1 MKKNNFI
8 VFFILS
14 LMVFLS
20 PLNLSIFQNIDEL
33 FSEEEKSI
41 TETEGN
47 IMKTSDIAGSDLYA
61 ENINAFVAGNKSI
74 IKQSLFTNDTNI
86 LSQFDS
92 NDPAFSKCN
101 VIISASNG
109 INPDIF
115 PTILT
120 ESDIP
125 SQYVVGFNNF
135 VGFLYYDKEV
145 DVEDAKLKAERALEI
160 IRRKFMIDL
169 IMVNVSEQNFFPFVG
184 YYPNWD
190 CFFQEL
196 TSNFP
201 MDGYWKALDI
211 NRLISKE
218 YLENYHV
225 SSTFMLLN
233 SLDFFDGDFNIST
246 DQINFNTESLEL
258 SFLQDLEMEDLFDQ
272 IDTIMEEYGDLFN
285 ATISE
290 NELEQF
296 IEIFGAFT
304 LTNDSHYTSI
314 SIQYEGLSEGIQKV
328 GKNQYSFNLWESL
341 GYEGEPLSPS
351 EKIYIALTG
360 AFMSNIEI
368 NILCT
373 DIIDATPINFEF
385 YDYLLEQI
393 GLLFYLMGSE
403 FDAQALKDYSFELFW
418 VDDGGIKQSFVKPV
432 NLNDPNDVINL
443 IQQFGFQ
450 GFSSI
455 PTGLVNPFMELS
467 VIYNV
472 SYSEP
477 NLLIK
482 KELLG
487 GNASYGAYR
496 NFSYYISAENVGDI
510 TAWGVPTHL
519 PIEFDYFLQIVSPV
533 QWENVKNDMWKVIN
547 IEYPNQYESLEDFF
561 NFDEDPRIFYFD
573 SFGTGLY
580 DTFYPNFYNT
590 SNLWPYNE
598 DADDIIQIVDDEN
611 PFYFPIFDVDTV
623 KELFTNEKSI
633 WNDDNWKLEP
643 AETISYQIDNHSI
656 SSLDSFSS
664 FYLNNFTIES
674 IPTTPEIISGV
685 ELDQTTPEM
694 ALSTDNESWIIGSI
708 EKFLEQRIELE
719 FIFKN
724 DTNIDFVNNTLERV
738 SIIINITNPD
748 NLESLNFE
756 IYDFNA
762 EEYKDISPY
771 LDSIIN
777 NTWTFSIVNNNE
789 SLDRLFYPLDNN
801 NYTVLFRIICIN
813 SEQFNISVNDLDIE
827 FSTRDLNFNEDSG
840 SRVIYGSSTGYVQF
854 ERRSNSIPLNTFNA
868 ASIVAYSYLVD
879 YNSKPGEL
887 NAYYINFKN
896 IGSNFAENLSIS
908 LSIPGIIDNKN
919 HFTLQNSN
927 LSYFLKKLAPSEEKT
942 LNFTFYVPNSISI
955 SEISIIY
962 YNPESVQGG
971 NSSKVMSLTNEVYIS
986 AAVDYE
992 DFSPFVRT
1000 IEIYYNNSDTNLINN
1015 IPTIGDVFNLT
1026 VNIKNTSPN
1035 KFKIPDINVL
1045 MQDQYYDLR
1054 RIDNHSLY
1062 FEDIAYNERISF
1074 HISLKKTGWKGYFY
1088 PSINYIEGSESNS
1101 IQISNSLFKIL
1112 GEINFSIIKSVNRD
1126 QIENGD
1132 AIIVNIEVENT
1143 GTIVVED
1150 IKVNDIISYSQSDF
1164 SLLEGKLVNLIDSL
1178 EPNEKVN
1185 INYSLKAKR
1194 QALVSLK
1201 PASIKFYY
1209 LQENEESS
1217 NIIIIKVIT
1226 PKIRQFYY
1234 VFLPIL
1240 IVFAVLVVYNWQIRK
1255 YKKKKREFERSEML
1269 IFELSSRETIFKV
1282 EHTLRER
1289 LSVLSNKYEN
1299 KYEDNSFEF
1308 NKDKQIDKLVKSK
1321 K

>member
-1 MKKNNFI
+1 
-8 VFFILS
+8 
-14 LMVFLS
+14 MVFLS
-20 PLNLSIFQNIDEL
+20 PLYLSIFQNNNES
-33 FSEEEKSI
+33 FSGEERSI

-47 IMKTSDIAGSDLYA
+47 FIKTSDIAGSDLYA
-61 ENINAFVAGNKSI
+61 ESINVFVAGNKSI

-120 ESDIP
+120 ESEIP
-125 SQYVVGFNNF
+125 SHYVVGFNNF

-145 DVEDAKLKAERALEI
+145 DVKDAKLKAERALEI
-160 IRRKFMIDL
+160 IRRKFRIDL

-184 YYPNWD
+184 YYPNWE
-190 CFFQEL
+190 CFFHEL

-218 YLENYHV
+218 YLENYHI

-246 DQINFNTESLEL
+246 DQINFNIESLDL

-272 IDTIMEEYGDLFN
+272 IDTIIADFGDLFN
-285 ATISE
+285 TTVSE
-290 NELEQF
+290 NELEPLL
-296 IEIFGAFT
+296 EIFGTFT
-304 LTNDSHYTSI
+304 LKSDSNYASI

-328 GKNQYSFNLWESL
+328 GNNQYKFNLWESL
-341 GYEGEPLSPS
+341 GYEGEPLTPS

-373 DIIDATPINFEF
+373 DIIDATPLSFEF
-385 YDYLLEQI
+385 YDYLIEQI

-403 FDAQALKDYSFELFW
+403 FDAQALEDYSFELFW

-455 PTGLVNPFMELS
+455 PTGLINPFMELS
-467 VIYNV
+467 IVYNV

-496 NFSYYISAENVGDI
+496 NFSYYISAENVGNI
-510 TAWGVPTHL
+510 TAWGVPTQIPL
-519 PIEFDYFLQIVSPV
+519 ELDYFFQIVSPV
-533 QWENVKNDMWKVIN
+533 QWENVKTDMWKVID

-573 SFGTGLY
+573 SFGTGVY
-580 DTFYPNFYNT
+580 DTFYPDFYNT
-590 SNLWPYNE
+590 SNIWPYNE
-598 DADDIIQIVDDEN
+598 DADDIIEIVAKEN
-611 PFYFPIFDVDTV
+611 PFYFPIFTLDTV
-623 KELFTNEKSI
+623 KDLFTNLQSI
-633 WNDDNWKLEP
+633 WNDDNWKLKPGE
-643 AETISYQIDNHSI
+643 ILSYQIDNYSI
-656 SSLDSFSS
+656 ANLDSFSL
-664 FYLNNFTIES
+664 FYINNFTIES
-674 IPTTPEIISGV
+674 TPITPKILSGTQ
-685 ELDQTTPEM
+685 LDGTTPEM
-694 ALSTDNESWIIGSI
+694 ALSTDYESWIIESV
-708 EKFLEQRIELE
+708 EKFVEQRIELE

-724 DTNIDFVNNTLERV
+724 DTNIDFTNNTLERV
-738 SIIINITNPD
+738 SIIINITTPD

-756 IYDFNA
+756 IFDFNA
-762 EEYKDISPY
+762 EEFKNMSSY

-777 NTWTFSIVNNNE
+777 NTWTFSIVNSNE
-789 SLDRLFYPLDNN
+789 SLDWLFYPLDNK
-801 NYTVLFRIICIN
+801 NYTVLFKIICTD
-813 SEQFNISVNDLDIE
+813 SEQFNISINDLDIE
-827 FSTRDLNFNEDSG
+827 FSTRDINFNNDSG
-840 SRVIYGSSTGYVQF
+840 SRVLYCSSTGYVQF

-868 ASIVAYSYLVD
+868 ASVVAYSYLTK
-879 YNSKPGEL
+879 YNSNPGEL
-887 NAYYINFKN
+887 NTYTINFKN
-896 IGSNFAENLSIS
+896 IGSNIAENLSVS
-908 LSIPGIIDNKN
+908 LLIPGIINNTN

-927 LSYFLKKLAPSEEKT
+927 LSYYLEKLAPSEEKT

-955 SEISIIY
+955 GEISIIY
-962 YNPESVQGG
+962 YNPKNVQGG

-1000 IEIYYNNSDTNLINN
+1000 IEIYYNNSDTNPVNN
-1015 IPTIGDVFNLT
+1015 MPAIGDVFNLT
-1026 VNIKNTSPN
+1026 VNLKNTSPN

-1045 MQDQYYDLR
+1045 MNDQYYDLR
-1054 RIDNHSLY
+1054 RIDNQSLY
-1062 FEDIAYNERISF
+1062 FEDIAYNERITF
-1074 HISLKKTGWKGYFY
+1074 YINLKKIGWKGYFY
-1088 PSINYIEGSESNS
+1088 PSINYIEGSECKT

-1112 GEINFSIIKSVNRD
+1112 GEINFSIIKSVNKD

-1132 AIIVNIEVENT
+1132 VITVNIEVENT
-1143 GTIVVED
+1143 GTIAIED
-1150 IKVNDIISYSQSDF
+1150 IKVNDVISYSQSDF

-1178 EPNEKVN
+1178 EPNEKVK
-1185 INYSLKAKR
+1185 INYTLRAKR
-1194 QALVSLK
+1194 QVLVSLK

-1209 LQENEESS
+1209 LLENEESS
-1217 NIIIIKVIT
+1217 NDIMIKVIT

-1234 VFLPIL
+1234 VFFPIL
-1240 IVFAVLVVYNWQIRK
+1240 IVFGVLVLYNWQIRK
-1255 YKKKKREFERSEML
+1255 YKKKKSEFERSEMH
-1269 IFELSSRETIFKV
+1269 IFELNSRETIFKV

-1289 LSVLSNKYEN
+1289 LSILSNKYE
-1299 KYEDNSFEF
+1299 DNNFEF
-1308 NKDKQIDKLVKSK
+1308 IIDKQPDKLVNGKE
-1321 K
+1321 

>member
-1 MKKNNFI
+1 
-8 VFFILS
+8 
-14 LMVFLS
+14 MVFLS
-20 PLNLSIFQNIDEL
+20 PLNLSIFQNNNNS
-33 FSEEEKSI
+33 FSEEERGI
-41 TETEGN
+41 TESEETF
-47 IMKTSDIAGSDLYA
+47 IKTSDIAGSDLYA

-74 IKQSLFTNDTNI
+74 IKQSLFTNDSSI

-92 NDPAFSKCN
+92 NDPAFTKCN

-109 INPDIF
+109 INPEIF

-120 ESDIP
+120 ESEIP

-190 CFFQEL
+190 YFFHEL

-246 DQINFNTESLEL
+246 DQINFNIESLDL
-258 SFLQDLEMEDLFDQ
+258 SFLQDIEMEDLFDQ
-272 IDTIMEEYGDLFN
+272 IDTIIEDFGDLFN
-285 ATISE
+285 ATVSE
-290 NELEQF
+290 NELEQL
-296 IEIFGAFT
+296 IDIFGTFT
-304 LTNDSHYTSI
+304 LKNDSHYASI

-328 GKNQYSFNLWESL
+328 GKNQYKFNLWESL
-341 GYEGEPLSPS
+341 GYEGEPLAPS

-373 DIIDATPINFEF
+373 DIVDATPLSFEF
-385 YDYLLEQI
+385 YDYLTEQI

-403 FDAQALKDYSFELFW
+403 FDAQALEDYSFELFW

-432 NLNDPNDVINL
+432 NLNDPNDIINL

-455 PTGLVNPFMELS
+455 PTGLINPFIELS
-467 VIYNV
+467 VVYNV

-496 NFSYYISAENVGDI
+496 NFSYYISAENVGNI
-510 TAWGVPTHL
+510 TAWGVPTQIPVEL
-519 PIEFDYFLQIVSPV
+519 DSFFQIVSPV
-533 QWENVKNDMWKVIN
+533 QWENVKTDMWKVIN
-547 IEYPNQYESLEDFF
+547 IEYPDQYESLEDFF

-573 SFGTGLY
+573 SFGTGIY
-580 DTFYPNFYNT
+580 DTFYPDFYNT
-590 SNLWPYNE
+590 SNIWPYNE
-598 DADDIIQIVDDEN
+598 DADDIIEIIDKEN
-611 PFYFPIFDVDTV
+611 PFYFPIFTLDAV
-623 KELFTNEKSI
+623 KELFTNKQSI
-633 WNDDNWKLEP
+633 WNNDNWKLKPGE
-643 AETISYQIDNHSI
+643 ILSYQINNYSI
-656 SSLDSFSS
+656 ANLDSFSP
-664 FYLNNFTIES
+664 FYINNFIIES
-674 IPTTPEIISGV
+674 TPITPKILSGTQ
-685 ELDQTTPEM
+685 LDGTTPEM
-694 ALSTDNESWIIGSI
+694 ALSTDNESWIIESI
-708 EKFLEQRIELE
+708 EKFEEQKIELE

-724 DTNIDFVNNTLERV
+724 DTNIDFTNNPLERV
-738 SIIINITNPD
+738 SIIINVTIPD

-756 IYDFNA
+756 IFDFNA
-762 EEYKDISPY
+762 EEFKNMSSY

-777 NTWTFSIVNNNE
+777 NTWTFSIVNYNE
-789 SLDRLFYPLDNN
+789 SLDWVFYPLDNN
-801 NYTVLFRIICIN
+801 NYTVLFKIICTD
-813 SEQFNISVNDLDIE
+813 SEQFNISINDLDIE
-827 FSTRDLNFNEDSG
+827 FSTREINFNEDSG
-840 SRVIYGSSTGYVQF
+840 SRIIYGSSTGHVQF

-868 ASIVAYSYLVD
+868 ASIIAYSSLTE

-887 NAYYINFKN
+887 NTYTINFKN
-896 IGSNFAENLSIS
+896 IGSNFAKNLNIS
-908 LSIPGIIDNKN
+908 LSIPGIIDNNN
-919 HFTLQNSN
+919 HFTLKNSN
-927 LSYFLKKLAPSEEKT
+927 LSYFLEKLSPYEEKT
-942 LNFTFYVPNSISI
+942 LSFTFFVPNSISI
-955 SEISIIY
+955 GKISIIY
-962 YNPESVQGG
+962 YNPENVQGG
-971 NSSKVMSLTNEVYIS
+971 NSSKVISLTNEVYIS

-1000 IEIYYNNSDTNLINN
+1000 IEIYYNNSDTNPVNN
-1015 IPTIGDVFNLT
+1015 IPAIGDVFNLT
-1026 VNIKNTSPN
+1026 VNLKNTSPN

-1045 MQDQYYDLR
+1045 MNDQYYDLR
-1054 RIDNHSLY
+1054 RIDNNSLY

-1074 HISLKKTGWKGYFY
+1074 HLNLKKIGWKGYFY
-1088 PSINYIEGSESNS
+1088 PSLNYIKGSESKT

-1112 GEINFSIIKSVNRD
+1112 GEINFSIIKSVNKD

-1132 AIIVNIEVENT
+1132 VITVNIEVENT
-1143 GTIVVED
+1143 GTIAIED
-1150 IKVNDIISYSQSDF
+1150 IKVNDMISYSQSDF

-1185 INYSLKAKR
+1185 INYTLKAKR
-1194 QALVSLK
+1194 RALVSLK

-1209 LQENEESS
+1209 LLENEESS
-1217 NIIIIKVIT
+1217 NDIMIKVIT

-1234 VFLPIL
+1234 MFFPIL
-1240 IVFAVLVVYNWQIRK
+1240 IVFGVSIVYIWQIRK
-1255 YKKKKREFERSEML
+1255 YNKKKSEFERSEML
-1269 IFELSSRETIFKV
+1269 IFELTSRETIFKV

-1289 LSVLSNKYEN
+1289 LSILSDRYK
-1299 KYEDNSFEF
+1299 DNNIEF
-1308 NKDKQIDKLVKSK
+1308 TKDRQTYKLGTVKNRGDLE
-1321 K
+1321 

>member
-1 MKKNNFI
+1 
-8 VFFILS
+8 
-14 LMVFLS
+14 MVFLI
-20 PLNLSIFQNIDEL
+20 PLNLSIFQNSNKS
-33 FSEEEKSI
+33 FSEEERGITKS
-41 TETEGN
+41 EGAF
-47 IMKTSDIAGSDLYA
+47 IKTSDIAGSDLYA
-61 ENINAFVAGNKSI
+61 ENINVFVAGNKSI

-92 NDPAFSKCN
+92 NDPAFTKCN

-120 ESDIP
+120 ESEIP

-160 IRRKFMIDL
+160 IRRKFRIDL

-190 CFFQEL
+190 CFFHEL

-225 SSTFMLLN
+225 SSTFMLMN
-233 SLDFFDGDFNIST
+233 SLDFFEGDFNIST
-246 DQINFNTESLEL
+246 DQINFNIESLDL
-258 SFLQDLEMEDLFDQ
+258 SFLQDLGMEDLFDQ
-272 IDTIMEEYGDLFN
+272 NDTIMEDYGDLFN

-290 NELEQF
+290 NELEQL
-296 IEIFGAFT
+296 IEIIGTFT
-304 LTNDSHYTSI
+304 PKSDSNYASI

-328 GKNQYSFNLWESL
+328 GKNQYKFNLWESL
-341 GYEGEPLSPS
+341 GYEGEPLAPS

-360 AFMSNIEI
+360 AFMSNIKI

-373 DIIDATPINFEF
+373 DIVDATPLSFDF
-385 YDYLLEQI
+385 YDYLIEQI

-403 FDAQALKDYSFELFW
+403 FDAQALEDYSFELFW

-455 PTGLVNPFMELS
+455 PTGLINPFIELS
-467 VIYNV
+467 IVYNV
-472 SYSEP
+472 SNSEP

-496 NFSYYISAENVGDI
+496 NFSYYISAENVGNI
-510 TAWGVPTHL
+510 TAWGVPTQIPL
-519 PIEFDYFLQIVSPV
+519 ELDYFFQIVSPV
-533 QWENVKNDMWKVIN
+533 QWEDVKTDMWKVIN

-573 SFGTGLY
+573 SFGAGVY
-580 DTFYPNFYNT
+580 DTFYPDFYNI
-590 SNLWPYNE
+590 SNIWPYNE
-598 DADDIIQIVDDEN
+598 DADDVIDIVAKEN
-611 PFYFPIFDVDTV
+611 PSYFPIFTLGTV
-623 KELFTNEKSI
+623 KDSFTNNQSI

-643 AETISYQIDNHSI
+643 GEIISYQIDNYSI
-656 SSLDSFSS
+656 ANLDSFSP
-664 FYLNNFTIES
+664 FYINNFTIES
-674 IPTTPEIISGV
+674 TPITPKILSGTQ
-685 ELDQTTPEM
+685 LDGTTPEM
-694 ALSTDNESWIIGSI
+694 ALSTDNVSWTIRSI
-708 EKFLEQRIELE
+708 EKFEQQKIELE

-724 DTNIDFVNNTLERV
+724 YNNIDFTNNPLERV
-738 SIIINITNPD
+738 SIIINITIPD

-756 IYDFNA
+756 IFDFNA
-762 EEYKDISPY
+762 EEFKDMSSY

-789 SLDRLFYPLDNN
+789 SLDWIFYPLDNN
-801 NYTVLFRIICIN
+801 SYTVLFKIICTD
-813 SEQFNISVNDLDIE
+813 SEQFNISINDLDIE
-827 FSTRDLNFNEDSG
+827 FSTREINFNEDSG
-840 SRVIYGSSTGYVQF
+840 ARVIYGSSTGHVQF

-868 ASIVAYSYLVD
+868 ASIIAYSSLTE

-887 NAYYINFKN
+887 NTYTINFKN
-896 IGSNFAENLSIS
+896 IGSNDAKNLNIS

-919 HFTLQNSN
+919 YFTLKNSN
-927 LSYFLKKLAPSEEKT
+927 LSYYLEKLSPSEEKT
-942 LNFTFYVPNSISI
+942 LSFTFYVPNSISI
-955 SEISIIY
+955 GEISIIY
-962 YNPESVQGG
+962 YNPENVQGG
-971 NSSKVMSLTNEVYIS
+971 NSSKVISLTNEVYIS
-986 AAVDYE
+986 AVVDYE

-1000 IEIYYNNSDTNLINN
+1000 IEIYYDNSDSNPVNN
-1015 IPTIGDVFNLT
+1015 IPAIGDVFNLT
-1026 VNIKNTSPN
+1026 VNLKNTSPN

-1045 MQDQYYDLR
+1045 MNDQYYDLR
-1054 RIDNHSLY
+1054 RINNHSLY

-1074 HISLKKTGWKGYFY
+1074 HLNLKKIGWKGYFY
-1088 PSINYIEGSESNS
+1088 PSINYIKGSEGKT

-1112 GEINFSIIKSVNRD
+1112 GEINFSIIKSVNKD

-1132 AIIVNIEVENT
+1132 VITVNIEVENT
-1143 GTIVVED
+1143 GTIAIED
-1150 IKVNDIISYSQSDF
+1150 IKVNDMTSYSQSDF

-1185 INYSLKAKR
+1185 INYTLKAKR
-1194 QALVSLK
+1194 RALVSLK

-1209 LQENEESS
+1209 LLENEESS
-1217 NIIIIKVIT
+1217 NNIMIKVIT
-1226 PKIRQFYY
+1226 PKIRQFFY
-1234 VFLPIL
+1234 VFFPIL
-1240 IVFAVLVVYNWQIRK
+1240 IVFGVLVVYIWQIRK
-1255 YKKKKREFERSEML
+1255 YKKKKSEFERFEMH
-1269 IFELSSRETIFKV
+1269 IFELTSRETIFKV

-1289 LSVLSNKYEN
+1289 LNIFSN
-1299 KYEDNSFEF
+1299 KYEDNNFEF
-1308 NKDKQIDKLVKSK
+1308 AKDKQTDKLGTVKK
-1321 K
+1321 RGDLE

>member
-1 MKKNNFI
+1 
-8 VFFILS
+8 
-14 LMVFLS
+14 MVFLS
-20 PLNLSIFQNIDEL
+20 PLNLSIFQNNNES
-33 FSEEEKSI
+33 FSEEERGI
-41 TETEGN
+41 TESEGAF
-47 IMKTSDIAGSDLYA
+47 IKTSDIAGSDLYA
-61 ENINAFVAGNKSI
+61 ENINVFVAGNKSI

-120 ESDIP
+120 ESEIP

-145 DVEDAKLKAERALEI
+145 DVEDARLKAERALEI

-190 CFFQEL
+190 CFFHEL

-201 MDGYWKALDI
+201 MDGYWKALDV

-246 DQINFNTESLEL
+246 DQINFNIESLDL
-258 SFLQDLEMEDLFDQ
+258 SFLQELEMEDLFDQ

-290 NELEQF
+290 NELEQL
-296 IEIFGAFT
+296 IEIFGTFT
-304 LTNDSHYTSI
+304 LKSDSHYTSI

-328 GKNQYSFNLWESL
+328 GKNQYKFNLWESL
-341 GYEGEPLSPS
+341 GYEGDPLSPS

-373 DIIDATPINFEF
+373 DIVDATPLSFEF
-385 YDYLLEQI
+385 YDYLIEQI

-403 FDAQALKDYSFELFW
+403 FDAQTLEDYSFELFW
-418 VDDGGIKQSFVKPV
+418 VDDGGIKRSFVKPV
-432 NLNDPNDVINL
+432 NPNDPNDIINML
-443 IQQFGFQ
+443 QQFGFQ

-455 PTGLVNPFMELS
+455 PTGLVNPFAEFS
-467 VIYNV
+467 VVYNV
-472 SYSEP
+472 SNSEP

-496 NFSYYISAENVGDI
+496 NFSYYISAENVGNI
-510 TAWGVPTHL
+510 TAWGVPTHIPL
-519 PIEFDYFLQIVSPV
+519 ELDYFFQIVSPG
-533 QWENVKNDMWKVIN
+533 QWENVKNDMWKLIN
-547 IEYPNQYESLEDFF
+547 IKYPHQYESLEGFF

-573 SFGTGLY
+573 SFGSGVY
-580 DTFYPNFYNT
+580 DTFYPNYYNT
-590 SNLWPYNE
+590 SNIWPYNE
-598 DADDIIQIVDDEN
+598 DADYIIGIVYDEN
-611 PFYFPIFDVDTV
+611 PFYFPFFDVDTL
-623 KELFTNEKSI
+623 KELFTNDKSI
-633 WNDDNWKLEP
+633 WNDDNWRLDPGEI
-643 AETISYQIDNHSI
+643 ISYQIDNYSI
-656 SSLDSFSS
+656 ANLDSFSP

-685 ELDQTTPEM
+685 VLDQTTPEM
-694 ALSTDNESWIIGSI
+694 ALSTDNESWTIGSI
-708 EKFLEQRIELE
+708 EKFLEQKIELE

-724 DTNIDFVNNTLERV
+724 DTNIDFANNTLERV
-738 SIIINITNPD
+738 SIIVNITTPD
-748 NLESLNFE
+748 SLESLNFE
-756 IYDFNA
+756 IFDFND
-762 EEYKDISPY
+762 EEFKDMSPY

-777 NTWTFSIVNNNE
+777 NTWTFSVVNNNE
-789 SLDRLFYPLDNN
+789 SLVWLFYPLDNN
-801 NYTVLFRIICIN
+801 NYTVLFRIMCID
-813 SEQFNISVNDLDIE
+813 SEQFNISINDLDIE

-840 SRVIYGSSTGYVQF
+840 SRVIYGSSTGHVQF

-868 ASIVAYSYLVD
+868 ASIVAYSYLTD

-887 NAYYINFKN
+887 NAYNINFKN
-896 IGSNFAENLSIS
+896 IGSNIAENLSIS
-908 LSIPGIIDNKN
+908 LSIPGIIDKTN

-927 LSYFLKKLAPSEEKT
+927 LSYYIEKLAPSEERT

-955 SEISIIY
+955 GEISIIY
-962 YNPESVQGG
+962 YNPENVQGG

-1000 IEIYYNNSDTNLINN
+1000 IEIYYNNSDTNPVNN
-1015 IPTIGDVFNLT
+1015 IPAIGDVFNLT
-1026 VNIKNTSPN
+1026 VNLKNTSPN

-1045 MQDQYYDLR
+1045 MHDQYYDLR

-1062 FEDIAYNERISF
+1062 FEDIVYNERISF
-1074 HISLKKTGWKGYFY
+1074 HITLKKIGWKGYFY
-1088 PSINYIEGSESNS
+1088 PSINYIEGSEGKT

-1132 AIIVNIEVENT
+1132 VITVNIEVENT
-1143 GTIVVED
+1143 GTITIED
-1150 IKVNDIISYSQSDF
+1150 IKVNDMISYSQSDF
-1164 SLLEGKLVNLIDSL
+1164 SLLEGKLVNLIDLL

-1185 INYSLKAKR
+1185 FNYTIKAKR

-1209 LQENEESS
+1209 LLENEESS
-1217 NIIIIKVIT
+1217 NIIMIKIIT

-1234 VFLPIL
+1234 VFFPIL
-1240 IVFAVLVVYNWQIRK
+1240 IVFVVSVVYIWQIRK
-1255 YKKKKREFERSEML
+1255 YKKKKSEFERSEMH
-1269 IFELSSRETIFKV
+1269 IFELNSRETIFKV

-1289 LSVLSNKYEN
+1289 LSILSNKYE
-1299 KYEDNSFEF
+1299 DNNFEF
-1308 NKDKQIDKLVKSK
+1308 NKDKQTDKLVNSK
-1321 K
+1321 E